1 MMILMTVIFFLG
13 YVFIAFEHKLQINK
27 AATALF
33 MGILLWAIYITM
45 DYSTVPLIHG
55 ASFDR
60 FIAEGNYANATFAQ
74 KCISYITN
82 FELPT
87 ALADV
92 SSTLFFLMGAMTIVE
107 IIDVHGGFAI
117 ITNRV
122 TTKNKTKLLWI
133 IGGLTFFMSA
143 VLDNMTTSIV
153 MIMMARRLIYNYK
166 ERWVF
171 AGIIIIAA
179 NAGGAWSPIGDI
191 TTILLWMSDNITTTH
206 IIASLFI
213 PSLVSTIVPLFIAS
227 RILKG
232 GVLSRV
238 EVDDKNGIDEVVT
251 KKERIS
257 ILILGVCCLLFVPVF
272 KSVTHLPPYMGMLLA
287 LAVMWTYTE
296 ILYKHID
303 IQEKLKQRVPRVLKK
318 IDIPTILFFLGLL
331 LAVSALE
338 QIGALTLAA
347 TFLETHFGNIY
358 AINTVI
364 GLLSAVVD
372 NVPLVA
378 ASISM
383 YPVATEASI
392 AAANNPEFVTHFVT
406 DGAFWD
412 MLAYCAGTG
421 GSILII
427 GSVAGVVV
435 MGIEKINFMWY
446 LKNISPMALFGYF
459 AGIVTFMLQYF
470 ILHGTL

>member
-1 MMILMTVIFFLG
+1 MMILMTVIFFIG
-13 YVFIAFEHKLQINK
+13 YVLIAFEHKLQINK

-60 FIAEGNYANATFAQ
+60 FVAEGNYANATFAQ
-74 KCISYITN
+74 KCIAYITN
-82 FELPT
+82 IELPE

-122 TTKNKTKLLWI
+122 TTKNKTRLLWI

-171 AGIIIIAA
+171 AGITIIAA

-296 ILYKHID
+296 IMYKHID

-392 AAANNPEFVTHFVT
+392 AAANNPEFIAHFVT

-459 AGIVTFMLQYF
+459 AGILTFMLQYF

>member
-1 MMILMTVIFFLG
+1 MMILMTVIFFIG
-13 YVFIAFEHKLQINK
+13 YVLIAFEHKLQINK

-55 ASFDR
+55 AAFDR
-60 FIAEGNYANATFAQ
+60 FVAEGNYANATFAQ
-74 KCISYITN
+74 KCIAYITN
-82 FELPT
+82 IELPE

-122 TTKNKTKLLWI
+122 TTKNKTRLLWI

-296 ILYKHID
+296 IMYKHID

-383 YPVATEASI
+383 YPVATEGSI
-392 AAANNPEFVTHFVT
+392 AAANNPEFIAHFVT
-406 DGAFWD
+406 DGGFWD

-459 AGIVTFMLQYF
+459 AGILTFMLQYF

>member
-82 FELPT
+82 FELPA

>member
-1 MMILMTVIFFLG
+1 MILMTVIFFIG
-13 YVFIAFEHKLQINK
+13 YVLIAFEHKLQINK

-60 FIAEGNYANATFAQ
+60 FVAEGNYANATFAQ
-74 KCISYITN
+74 KCIAYITN
-82 FELPT
+82 IELPE

-122 TTKNKTKLLWI
+122 TTKNKTRLLWI

-296 ILYKHID
+296 IMYKHID

-392 AAANNPEFVTHFVT
+392 AAANNPEFIAHFVT

-459 AGIVTFMLQYF
+459 AGILTFMLQYF

>member
-1 MMILMTVIFFLG
+1 MMILMTVIFFIG
-13 YVFIAFEHKLQINK
+13 YVLIAFEHKLQINK

-60 FIAEGNYANATFAQ
+60 FVAEGNYANATFAQ
-74 KCISYITN
+74 KCIAYITN
-82 FELPT
+82 IELPE

-122 TTKNKTKLLWI
+122 TTKNKTRLLWI

-238 EVDDKNGIDEVVT
+238 EADDKNGIDEVVT

-296 ILYKHID
+296 IMYKHID

-392 AAANNPEFVTHFVT
+392 AAANNPEFIAHFVT

-459 AGIVTFMLQYF
+459 AGILTFMLQYF

>member
-82 FELPT
+82 FELPA

-459 AGIVTFMLQYF
+459 AGIATFMLQYF

>member
-13 YVFIAFEHKLQINK
+13 YVLIAFEHKLQINK

-82 FELPT
+82 FELPA

-191 TTILLWMSDNITTTH
+191 TTILLWMSDNITATH
-206 IIASLFI
+206 IITSLFI

-238 EVDDKNGIDEVVT
+238 EKDDKNGIDEVVT

-296 ILYKHID
+296 IMYKHID

-338 QIGALTLAA
+338 QIGALALAA

-392 AAANNPEFVTHFVT
+392 AAANNPEFVSNFVT

-459 AGIVTFMLQYF
+459 AGIAAFMLQYF

>member
-1 MMILMTVIFFLG
+1 MMLLMSLIFLFG
-13 YVFIAFEHKLQINK
+13 YVVIAFEHKLQINK
-27 AATALF
+27 AATALI
-33 MGILLWAIYITM
+33 MGVLLWTVYITM
-45 DYSTVPLIHG
+45 DYSSVPLLHE

-60 FIAEGNYANATFAQ
+60 FVADKGYGDLSLAQ
-74 KCISYITN
+74 QCISYIAN
-82 FELPT
+82 FKLPE
-87 ALADV
+87 ALAEV
-92 SSTLFFLMGAMTIVE
+92 SSTLFFLLGAMTIVE
-107 IIDVHGGFAI
+107 MIDVHGGFAI

-122 TTKNKTKLLWI
+122 KAKDKTKLLWI

-153 MIMMARRLIYNYK
+153 MIMMVRRLICNYK

-171 AGIIIIAA
+171 AGIIIISA
-179 NAGGAWSPIGDI
+179 NAGGALSPIGDI

-206 IIASLFI
+206 IIPSLFLPSVVSAVI
-213 PSLVSTIVPLFIAS
+213 PLLIAS

-232 GVLSRV
+232 
-238 EVDDKNGIDEVVT
+238 EVISKMEIDDKNGIDEVVT

-257 ILILGVCCLLFVPVF
+257 ILIIGVSCLLSVPVF
-272 KSVTHLPPYMGMLLA
+272 KTTTHLPPYMGMLFA
-287 LAVMWTYTE
+287 LSIMWIYTE
-296 ILYKHID
+296 LMYRRID
-303 IQEKLKQRVPRVLKK
+303 VQEKLKQRVPRVLKN
-318 IDIPTILFFLGLL
+318 IDVPTILFFLGLL

-347 TFLETHFGNIY
+347 KYLEENLGNIY
-358 AINTVI
+358 AINIII

-383 YPVATEASI
+383 YPIATESSI
-392 AAANNPEFVTHFVT
+392 ALSSNPEFVSYFVT

-421 GSILII
+421 GSILIV

-435 MGIEKINFMWY
+435 MGIERINFLWY
-446 LKNISPMALFGYF
+446 LKNISPMAIVGYF
-459 AGIVTFMLQYF
+459 AGALMFMLQYF

>member
-1 MMILMTVIFFLG
+1 MMILMTVIFFIG
-13 YVFIAFEHKLQINK
+13 YVLIAFEHKLQINK

-60 FIAEGNYANATFAQ
+60 FVAEGNYANATFAQ
-74 KCISYITN
+74 KCIAYITN
-82 FELPT
+82 IELPE

-122 TTKNKTKLLWI
+122 TTKNKTRLLWI

-296 ILYKHID
+296 IMYKHID

-392 AAANNPEFVTHFVT
+392 AAANNPEFIAHFVT

-459 AGIVTFMLQYF
+459 AGILTFMLQYF

>member
-1 MMILMTVIFFLG
+1 MMVLMSSLFLLG
-13 YVFIAFEHKLQINK
+13 YVIIAFEHKLQINK
-27 AATALF
+27 AATALV
-33 MGILLWAIYITM
+33 MGILLWTIYITM
-45 DYSTVPLIHG
+45 DYSTVPLLHG
-55 ASFDR
+55 ESFDR
-60 FIAEGNYANATFAQ
+60 FVAEGNYAHYSFAQ
-74 KCISYITN
+74 RCMAYIAG
-82 FELPT
+82 FELPE
-87 ALADV
+87 ALADI

-107 IIDVHGGFAI
+107 TIDVHGGFAI

-122 TTKNKTKLLWI
+122 TAKNKTKLLWI

-143 VLDNMTTSIV
+143 VLDNMTTAIV
-153 MIMMARRLIYNYK
+153 MIMMVRRLVANYK

-171 AGIIIIAA
+171 AGIIIISA
-179 NAGGAWSPIGDI
+179 NAGGAFSPIGDI
-191 TTILLWMSDNITTTH
+191 TTILLWMSDNITTMH
-206 IIASLFI
+206 II
-213 PSLVSTIVPLFIAS
+213 PSLFLPSVVSTVVPLLVAS
-227 RILKG
+227 RMLKG
-232 GVLSRV
+232 NVVTKL
-238 EVDDKNGIDEVVT
+238 EADDKNGIDEVVT
-251 KKERIS
+251 KKERVS
-257 ILILGVCCLLFVPVF
+257 ILVLGVCCLLFVPVF
-272 KSVTHLPPYMGMLLA
+272 KTVTHLPPYMGMLLG

-296 ILYKHID
+296 IMYKHID
-303 IQEKLKQRVPRVLKK
+303 VQERLKQRVPRVIKN

-331 LAVSALE
+331 LAVAALE

-392 AAANNPEFVTHFVT
+392 AASSNPEFIRHFVT

-446 LKNISPMALFGYF
+446 LKNITPMALFGYF
-459 AGIVTFMLQYF
+459 AGIIAFMLQYF

>member
-82 FELPT
+82 FELPA

-232 GVLSRV
+232 GVVSRV

-459 AGIVTFMLQYF
+459 AGIATFMLQYF